1 MIVAVLAAGLIGGGA
16 GAGGVYLLTRDDQT
30 TATAPSALDSA
41 PSNSNAST
49 APAGS
54 VQAVAD
60 KVLPSVVSITINT
73 GQGTGGGSG
82 IILSADGQILTN
94 NHVAEAGE
102 LEVTFQNGKTVP
114 ARVVGLDPVT
124 DLAVIKAQGVSGLK
138 AATLG
143 SSDTLK
149 VGQEV
154 VAIGAPIGLRGT
166 VTSGIVSALNR
177 PVNTGSSSGQN
188 SETVIDAIQTDAA
201 INPGNSGG
209 ALLDMSGRVVG
220 INTAIAQ
227 VPQSQQS
234 GPSGN
239 IGLGFAIPIDEAR
252 PIAKQLAAG
261 SKPEHA
267 LLGVQVGTAQGNGGT
282 TVGAVLGTVTEGSAA
297 AAAGLQE
304 GDVVTK
310 LDSRAIADGDSLVAA
325 VRSHRPGDEVTLT
338 FVRNGQEKTAKI
350 KLGSDR

>member
-1 MIVAVLAAGLIGGGA
+1 VAALAAGLIGGGA
-16 GAGGVYLLTRDDQT
+16 GAVGVYALTRDDQT
-30 TATAPSALDSA
+30 TTNAPSALDSSA
-41 PSNSNAST
+41 PSNSNASS
-49 APAGS
+49 PPSGS

-82 IILSADGQILTN
+82 IVLSADGQILTN

-102 LEVTFQNGKTVP
+102 LEVTFQDGKTVP
-114 ARVVGLDPVT
+114 ARVIGLDPVT

-143 SSDTLK
+143 SSDSLK
-149 VGQEV
+149 VGQNV
-154 VAIGAPIGLRGT
+154 VAIGAPIGLNGT

-177 PVNTGSSSGQN
+177 PVNTGPSSGQ
-188 SETVIDAIQTDAA
+188 STETVIDAIQTDAA

-234 GPSGN
+234 GQSGN

-267 LLGVQVGTAQGNGGT
+267 LLGVEVGTAQGSGGA
-282 TVGAVLGTVTEGSAA
+282 TVGAVLGNVTEGSSAA
-297 AAAGLQE
+297 QAGLQE

-310 LDSRAIADGDSLVAA
+310 LGSRIIADGDSLVAA

-338 FVRNGQEKTAKI
+338 YERNGQEKTAKV